1 MIQMTGTGRDALFTY
16 QDGTSKVQSALKLP
30 GNSNYTSAKC
40 SGAEPQMKSIFTSKN
55 ALLGNRRKFERVDV
69 DYSSQVYV
77 TDDKGKRA
85 GIVRQI
91 GRGGFM
97 VEPEREFK
105 DGKKYKLTIVD
116 RSENIKL
123 QVKAIVRYSDLRR
136 VGFEFEDLSVESA
149 VEIGILIGKYYQTDS
164 VIL

>member
-1 MIQMTGTGRDALFTY
+1 ML
-16 QDGTSKVQSALKLP
+16 
-30 GNSNYTSAKC
+30 
-40 SGAEPQMKSIFTSKN
+40 SGVRRMKSVFTSKN
-55 ALLGNRRKFERVDV
+55 SLLGNRRKFERVDV
-69 DYSSQVYV
+69 DYSSQVYI

-85 GIVRQI
+85 GILRQI

-97 VEPEREFK
+97 VEPEKEFR

-123 QVKAIVRYSDLRR
+123 NVKAIVRYCDMRR
-136 VGFEFEDLSVESA
+136 VGFEFDDLSVDSA

>member
-1 MIQMTGTGRDALFTY
+1 
-16 QDGTSKVQSALKLP
+16 
-30 GNSNYTSAKC
+30 
-40 SGAEPQMKSIFTSKN
+40 MKTVFTSKN

-77 TDDKGKRA
+77 ADEKGKRV
-85 GIVRQI
+85 GILRQI

-105 DGKKYKLTIVD
+105 EGKKVKLTIID

-123 QVKAIVRYSDLRR
+123 QVKALVRYSDMRR
-136 VGFEFEDLSVESA
+136 VGFEFEDLSVDSA

-164 VIL
+164 VIQ

>member
-1 MIQMTGTGRDALFTY
+1 VTQQTLREIEILGYNPRLEPPAVEELF
-16 QDGTSKVQSALKLP
+16 
-30 GNSNYTSAKC
+30 
-40 SGAEPQMKSIFTSKN
+40 SGVRRMKSVFTSKN
-55 ALLGNRRKFERVDV
+55 SLLGNRRKFERVDV
-69 DYSSQVYV
+69 DYSSQVYI

-85 GIVRQI
+85 GILRQI

-97 VEPEREFK
+97 VEPEKEFK

-123 QVKAIVRYSDLRR
+123 NVKAIVRYSDMRR
-136 VGFEFEDLSVESA
+136 VGFEFDDLSVDSA